1 MSSLRLALK
10 QSLEGGPKS
19 KKKNNRHNANTFS
32 QQQNLPSSQFPF
44 GMSDKELRR
53 MKKLEKAESKA
64 KKAAARKREKEL
76 RKLAK
81 KKLRREAALLK
92 KSKMG
97 TEIHD
102 MGGIQDGGSASSSD
116 LSSGELLYKY
126 YK

>member
-1 MSSLRLALK
+1 
-10 QSLEGGPKS
+10 
-19 KKKNNRHNANTFS
+19 
-32 QQQNLPSSQFPF
+32 
-44 GMSDKELRR
+44 

-76 RKLAK
+76 RKIAK

-116 LSSGELLYKY
+116 LSSGELLLLL
-126 YK
+126 